1 MKQPLYNTALY
12 LRLSQDDGLQGESN
26 SISNQRL
33 MLRRYAQENNL
44 FVVDEYV
51 DDGYLGTNF
60 DRPNF
65 QRMIEDIE
73 AGKINCVVTKDLSRF
88 GRNYLLTGQYIE
100 LYFPEHG
107 VRYIAIDNSVDT
119 NNQQSGEFTPFL
131 NVINEWYAR
140 DISRKVKAAFQAKIN
155 AGEHIFTYAPLGY
168 KKDPENKC
176 HLLIDEE
183 TRWIIEKIFNLALGG
198 AGSTKIMRIL
208 AQEKIPTPAWWNYHR
223 YGTWAHIFE
232 GKPESKRYDWGI
244 CQVRKILSDET
255 YLGHSV
261 HHRDKK
267 VSFKSKKRVHTSKD
281 NWLVIPNTH
290 DAIIS
295 PEVFQQVQEM
305 VNKRRRTRKSGTP
318 QIFAGLLRCADCG
331 NMLVYN
337 VNKSNK
343 TPYAYYRCRKSAE
356 RYGQC
361 TMHYIRYDV
370 LYSTVLDCI
379 QKWASAVLTDENA
392 VVERL
397 MQANEI
403 DNAAAEKRATADL
416 RASQRRVK
424 KLDDMLSKLYEDRF
438 SGTISERSFA
448 TLTRKYQDEQEELS
462 RKIEELTAKAEHMTE
477 KANDVHKWVELVKQY
492 QRPTEL
498 TAELLNALIEKIAVH
513 EAIKHE
519 DGSREQQIDIYWRFV
534 GNVD

>member
-1 MKQPLYNTALY
+1 MKTPVYNTALY

-26 SISNQRL
+26 SIQNQRL

-44 FVVDEYV
+44 LVVDEYV
-51 DDGYLGTNF
+51 DDGFSGTNF
-60 DRPNF
+60 ERPNF
-65 QRMIEDIE
+65 QRMIADVE
-73 AGKINCVVTKDLSRF
+73 AGKINCVVTKDLSRL

-107 VRYIAIDNSVDT
+107 VRYIAIDNNVDT

-176 HLLIDEE
+176 HLLIDDE

-198 AGSTKIMRIL
+198 AGATKIMRIL
-208 AQEKIPTPAWWNYHR
+208 AQEKVPTPAAWNYQR
-223 YGTWAHIFE
+223 YGTWAHIFD
-232 GKPESKRYDWGI
+232 GQPESKRYDWGI

-261 HHRDKK
+261 HHRDMK
-267 VSFKSKKRVHTSKD
+267 VSYKSKKIVHTPKD
-281 NWLVIPNTH
+281 NWIVIPDTH

-295 PEVFQQVQEM
+295 PELFQQVQEM
-305 VNKRRRTRKSGTP
+305 VDKRRRTRKSGTP
-318 QIFAGLLRCADCG
+318 QIFAGLIKCADCG

-337 VNKSNK
+337 VNRQNK
-343 TPYAYYRCRKSAE
+343 NPWAYYRCRKSTE

-361 TMHYIRYDV
+361 TMHYLRYDV
-370 LYSTVLDCI
+370 LYSTVLGCL
-379 QKWASAVLTDENA
+379 QKWASAVLTDESA

-397 MQANEI
+397 MQANEV
-403 DNAAAEKRATADL
+403 DHVAAEKRATADL
-416 RASQRRVK
+416 RAAQRRLK
-424 KLDDMLSKLYEDRF
+424 KLDDMLSKLYEDRL
-438 SGTISERSFA
+438 SGTITERNFT
-448 TLTRKYQDEQEELS
+448 TLTAKYQEEQTALDK
-462 RKIEELTAKAEHMTE
+462 KIEELKAQAETTAKKADDVE
-477 KANDVHKWVELVKQY
+477 KWIALVKQY
-492 QRPTEL
+492 QYPTEL
-498 TAELLNALIEKIAVH
+498 TAEMLNALIEKIVVH
-513 EAIKHE
+513 EAVKHE
-519 DGSREQQIDIYWRFV
+519 DGSREQQIDLYYRFI
-534 GNVD
+534 GNPD